1 MKLTELDTP
10 SLLIDRDKLIR
21 NIARAKASCAKL
33 GVHWRPHLK
42 THKCLEIARLQIEDP
57 TGPATVSTLK
67 EAEFFASNGI
77 TDLIY
82 AVGIA
87 PHKLPRVDRINKS
100 GADCKIILDSVEAA
114 DAVSRY
120 ARTAGTSFRVLIEI
134 DCDGHRSGLKPGS
147 PEILEV
153 ARHLK
158 DGAALVGVLTHAGG
172 SYSAHGDAELKAA
185 AENEVTA
192 ITRVADD
199 LRAAGFPIEIVS
211 VGSTPTLCAAE
222 KAPGVTEY

>member
-10 SLLIDRDKLIR
+10 SLLIDREKLIR

-42 THKCLEIARLQIEDP
+42 THKCLEIAHLQIEDP

-120 ARTAGTSFRVLIEI
+120 ARAAGTSFRVLIEI

-199 LRAAGFPIEIVS
+199 LRAACFPIES
-211 VGSTPTLCAAE
+211 
-222 KAPGVTEY
+222 